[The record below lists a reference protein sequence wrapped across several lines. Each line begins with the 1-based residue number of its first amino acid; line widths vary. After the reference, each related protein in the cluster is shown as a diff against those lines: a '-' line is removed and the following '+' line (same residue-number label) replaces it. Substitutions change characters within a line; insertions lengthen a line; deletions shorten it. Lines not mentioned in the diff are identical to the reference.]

1 MTPLVTP
8 QWLAQQ
14 LVSNPHLVILDAS
27 IDFQIPGEVEK
38 DKTNLIPQTLRFDYD
53 KEFCDPDN
61 SLPHMMPSESRFNSL
76 AQQLGINNESTIVI
90 YDNSGT
96 FASPRA
102 WWMFRAMGHKEVYI
116 LDGGLTEWKAQQ
128 LDLVQQYASVQS
140 QGNFKGS
147 LDERFF
153 VSASFVVDQ
162 IDNPNSLTVDAR
174 SRARFNKE
182 VPEPRK
188 GLRSGHIPNSTCQPF
203 AELMNQHKLKTKQEL
218 TPILSQTLS
227 HDVSHTIFSCGS
239 GVTACIVLLAAEV
252 CGYSNFSV
260 YDGSWTEWGANDQ
273 LPIE

>member
-1 MTPLVTP
+1 MNPLVTP
-8 QWLAQQ
+8 QWLSQQ
-14 LVSNPHLVILDAS
+14 LSSNPDLVVLDAS

-38 DKTNLIPQTLRFDYD
+38 DKTNLIPNTLRFDYD
-53 KEFCDPDN
+53 KEFCDPDS
-61 SLPHMMPSESRFNSL
+61 SLPHMMPSESRFNTL

-102 WWMFRAMGHKEVYI
+102 WWMFKAMGHKEVFI

-128 LDLVQQYASVQS
+128 FDLVQQYASVQS
-140 QGNFKGS
+140 QGNFQGS

-162 IDNPNSLTVDAR
+162 IDNPDSLTVDAR

-203 AELMNQHKLKTKQEL
+203 AELMNQHKLKTAQEL
-218 TPILSQTLS
+218 TPILSKSLS

-260 YDGSWTEWGANDQ
+260 YDGSWTEWGQ
-273 LPIE
+273 REELPIE